1 MSDGGTVDTII
12 PWTIKAISKAA
23 RDVAT
28 DAARRDGLTV
38 GQWLEKAIIGYLDAG
53 SPVVVVSSS
62 PPAPVDLVGLAAAM
76 QAMKD
81 VSAAAGVQ
89 VPPQLAKDSQAAVR
103 VALRQAK
110 GLPPRAA
117 SKAKPVQALQASIG
131 GA

>member
-53 SPVVVVSSS
+53 SPVVVSSS

-117 SKAKPVQALQASIG
+117 SKAKPVQALQALIG

>member
-1 MSDGGTVDTII
+1 MSDDIDTLA
-12 PWTIKAISKAA
+12 PRTIKAVSNRAWNLITAA
-23 RDVAT
+23 AKRE
-28 DAARRDGLTV
+28 GLTV
-38 GQWLEKAIIGYLDAG
+38 AGWLERRVLEWEADG
-53 SPVVVVSSS
+53 SPVPVSPPP